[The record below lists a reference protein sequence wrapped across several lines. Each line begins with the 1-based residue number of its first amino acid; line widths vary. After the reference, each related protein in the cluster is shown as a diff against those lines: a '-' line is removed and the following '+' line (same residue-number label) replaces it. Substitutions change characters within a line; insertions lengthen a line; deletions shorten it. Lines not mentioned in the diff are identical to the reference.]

1 MRVLLGGG
9 VVLGVA
15 ELVLASTTNYSIAL
29 VAVFFCGA
37 GAIAATASANSLV
50 QVTVPGPLRGRVMSV
65 YTTVFSG
72 STPIGNGLTGGVG
85 GLWGTPA
92 ALVMNGAITLG
103 AEAVAAVAVLRGFVP
118 KLSTGA
124 GPTGTAGAAGAT
136 GNAYAGGGVPAARS
150 NE

>member
-1 MRVLLGGG
+1 
-9 VVLGVA
+9 
-15 ELVLASTTNYSIAL
+15 
-29 VAVFFCGA
+29 
-37 GAIAATASANSLV
+37 
-50 QVTVPGPLRGRVMSV
+50 
-65 YTTVFSG
+65 
-72 STPIGNGLTGGVG
+72 
-85 GLWGTPA
+85 
-92 ALVMNGAITLG
+92 MNGAITLG